1 MIRKSQLVSAL
12 FVLGFPLF
20 GLGSYYGL
28 KSGISK
34 GMMIS
39 SAAFVAIVVFHLIDA
54 LYRRRIGRSLTGT
67 WWLCMA
73 YIGTLTISMF
83 VAMRHG
89 IPGVQTGNALLS
101 CMLFLAPFNAAVVV
115 LHHNTGVERFR
126 FSDLLFFGL
135 GALIAINVLG
145 YLAGIKAVGHSFE
158 GRANFPFIRGIYTG
172 SHVLA
177 VWSLMLLLRMLRSL
191 QRPAALALGVLGLVV
206 SLSFMIQINSRLSIL
221 VFLLLMILFVT
232 KAIKA
237 VRGLYTISLFTMPL
251 LLSSSLLVYQ
261 VLSLPV
267 FARIMQRVSVEDVT
281 TFNGRSYIWNAVG
294 DWALNDRTGLLLG
307 NGYKGHYALG
317 MLDFVAVLWNE
328 PRAYNLHTH
337 ATITEVAVAQGLVG
351 VVLLYMIFWRGF
363 KYYRSQYLEGTAM
376 APLFGG
382 FAYLLFI
389 WQLDIF
395 CYGVEIG
402 HAILFCMMAPLCRKG
417 LPSPSSVPVMAN
429 APPRKG
435 GA

>member
-1 MIRKSQLVSAL
+1 MIRKSQLVNAL

-39 SAAFVAIVVFHLIDA
+39 SAAFVAILVFHLVDA
-54 LYRRRIGRSLTGT
+54 LYRRRIGRMLTGT

-73 YIGTLTISMF
+73 YIGTLAVSMF
-83 VAMRHG
+83 VALRGG
-89 IPGVQTGNALLS
+89 IPGVQMGNTLLS
-101 CMLFLAPFNAAVVV
+101 CLVFVAPFNAAVVV
-115 LHHNTGVERFR
+115 LHHNAANERFR
-126 FSDLLFFGL
+126 FADLVFTGL
-135 GALIAINVLG
+135 GVLLAINVLG
-145 YLAGIKAVGHSFE
+145 YLLGIEAVGHSFE

-177 VWSLMLLLRMLRSL
+177 VWSLMLLMRMQRSMH
-191 QRPAALALGVLGLVV
+191 RPAALALGVLGLIT
-206 SLSFMIQINSRLSIL
+206 SLAFMIQINSRLSIL
-221 VFLLLMILFVT
+221 VFLFLVVLLAVR
-232 KAIKA
+232 AIKA

-261 VLSLPV
+261 LLSLPV

-281 TFNGRSYIWNAVG
+281 TFNGRSYIWTAVG

-307 NGYKGHYALG
+307 NGFKGHYALG
-317 MLDFVAVLWNE
+317 LLEAVAVLWDE
-328 PRAYNLHTH
+328 PRSYNLHTH
-337 ATITEVAVAQGLVG
+337 ATITEVAVAQGLLG
-351 VVLLYMIFWRGF
+351 VVLLYVIFWRGF
-363 KYYRSQYLEGTAM
+363 MFYRAQYQEGTAL

-402 HAILFCMMAPLCRKG
+402 HAILFCLMAPLCRQA
-417 LPSPSSVPVMAN
+417 LPDSASVP
-429 APPRKG
+429 
-435 GA
+435 